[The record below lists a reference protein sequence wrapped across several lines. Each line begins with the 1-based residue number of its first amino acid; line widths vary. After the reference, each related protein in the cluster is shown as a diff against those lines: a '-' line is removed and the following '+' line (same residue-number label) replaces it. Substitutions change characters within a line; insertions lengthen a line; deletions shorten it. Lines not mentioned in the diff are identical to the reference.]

1 MYGSEQWSL
10 LLRGILGQVS
20 SVCLRIRNAATG
32 LAEGATVSEPAARAG
47 PGSQSAGNWWWVLG
61 WCPALGSWR
70 ISWSP
75 KCL

>member
-47 PGSQSAGNWWWVLG
+47 PGSQSAGNW
-61 WCPALGSWR
+61 
-70 ISWSP
+70 
-75 KCL
+75 